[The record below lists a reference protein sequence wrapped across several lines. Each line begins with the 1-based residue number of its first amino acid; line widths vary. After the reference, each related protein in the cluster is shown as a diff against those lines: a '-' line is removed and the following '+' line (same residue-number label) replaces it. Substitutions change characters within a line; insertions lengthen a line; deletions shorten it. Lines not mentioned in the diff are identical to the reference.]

1 MTGKGTYK
9 LIKIKNRS
17 QDPHERKMN
26 ENEEKK
32 SDWYQMKSGINVN
45 QTTNSTMNYN
55 IGQNSDKIIQNKQEI
70 S

>member
-17 QDPHERKMN
+17 QDPHERKVN
-26 ENEEKK
+26 ESEEKK
-32 SDWYQMKSGINVN
+32 SDGYQIKSGINMN
-45 QTTNSTMNYN
+45 QTTNKSLNNY
-55 IGQNSDKIIQNKQEI
+55 IGQNTDKIVQSKQEI